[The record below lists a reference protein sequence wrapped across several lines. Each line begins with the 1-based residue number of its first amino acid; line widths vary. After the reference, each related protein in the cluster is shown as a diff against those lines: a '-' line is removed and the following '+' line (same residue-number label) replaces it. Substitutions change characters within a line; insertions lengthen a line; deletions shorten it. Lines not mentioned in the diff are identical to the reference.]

1 MQTYID
7 LDKWVPE
14 KLTMKI
20 NGQTYDVKDITVEMF
35 LEILQLCE
43 LGVGPDP
50 SLTSFIDELK
60 KAVKKNWVVRAI
72 DKIQRLI
79 RRGKPIS
86 EDEGKKKLARF
97 LKKVVPDLPMP
108 ILRAMSQAQIQ
119 GFLEFLIQSYYTG
132 QSNPNFQK
140 PMASL

>member
-1 MQTYID
+1 MQTFID

-20 NGQTYDVKDITVEMF
+20 NGQVYDVKDITVEMF

-43 LGVGPDP
+43 LGVGADP
-50 SLTSFIDELK
+50 QLTSFIDQLK
-60 KAVKKNWVVRAI
+60 TTVKRNWFI
-72 DKIQRLI
+72 ILFDKIKRFL

-97 LKKVVPDLPMP
+97 IKKVVPDLPMP
-108 ILRAMSQAQIQ
+108 VLRAMSQAQIQ
-119 GFLEFLIQSYYTG
+119 GFMEFLIQSYYTG
-132 QSNPNFQK
+132 QTDPNFQK

>member
-20 NGQTYDVKDITVEMF
+20 NGETYDVKDITVEMF

-97 LKKVVPDLPMP
+97 LKKAVPDLPMP

-119 GFLEFLIQSYYTG
+119 GFLEFLIQSYYAG
-132 QSNPNFQK
+132 QTDPNFQK

>member
-35 LEILQLCE
+35 LEILELCQL
-43 LGVGPDP
+43 GIGSDP
-50 SLTSFIDELK
+50 NLAKFIDELK
-60 KAVKKNWVVRAI
+60 KAVKKSWLTITI
-72 DKIQRLI
+72 DKIKRFL
-79 RRGKPIS
+79 RSGKPIS
-86 EDEGKKKLARF
+86 EDEGKRKLARF
-97 LKKVVPDLPMP
+97 LKKVVPSLPMP

-132 QSNPNFQK
+132 QSDPNFQK

>member
-43 LGVGPDP
+43 LGVGKDP
-50 SLTSFIDELK
+50 SLTSFIDQLK
-60 KAVKKNWVVRAI
+60 TAVKKNWVVRAI
-72 DKIQRLI
+72 DKIQRLL
-79 RRGKPIS
+79 RHGKPIS

-119 GFLEFLIQSYYTG
+119 GFMEFLIQSYYTG
-132 QSNPNFQK
+132 QTDPNFQK

>member
-20 NGQTYDVKDITVEMF
+20 NGETYDVKDITVEMF

-50 SLTSFIDELK
+50 SLTKFVDELK
-60 KAVKKNWVVRAI
+60 KAVKKSWIAI
-72 DKIQRLI
+72 TFDKIKRLI

-132 QSNPNFQK
+132 QSDPNFQK